1 MNDAAPLPPVTEER
15 ALHIAAFVAL
25 IDVTLAQPELVA
37 GTRLLMQL
45 QRTGMAQVWHS
56 SITPNLLRLQ
66 MFGVTATSAGTADN
80 LLRNWQAAARLRL
93 SAGVQR

>member
-1 MNDAAPLPPVTEER
+1 MNDATPLPPVIEER

-45 QRTGMAQVWHS
+45 QRTGMAEVLHR
-56 SITPNLLRLQ
+56 ITPNLLRLQ
-66 MFGVTATSAGTADN
+66 MFGVTATSAGTADD